1 MACKALF
8 HEIGAGELTPERRHY
23 TEAAIARIRISPE
36 GQEGLHAF
44 LEKRKPAWQEQV

>member
-8 HEIGAGELTPERRHY
+8 HEIGAGELTPNVRRY

-44 LEKRKPAWQEQV
+44 LEKRKPAWQEEK